1 MTSLGWQNW
10 QSFAKSDFIRVSVQI
25 DFLDLGISKGGLKMN
40 LRTQE
45 ELPDPVFDVWPSLV
59 DVVSGLREK
68 V

>member
-1 MTSLGWQNW
+1 
-10 QSFAKSDFIRVSVQI
+10 
-25 DFLDLGISKGGLKMN
+25 MN